1 MRRHDDARMREIAW
15 AERHKRE
22 AREAIA
28 TAWADWNAQEAIAR
42 LMRLDITAIQPAED
56 ASWKVIVQ
64 ATAALMVLIED
75 TLAEPYED
83 VRALDADSAGYGYRA
98 GGADTGDIGLGY
110 ENEMDVVIYLQEE
123 E

>member
-1 MRRHDDARMREIAW
+1 MREIAW

-56 ASWKVIVQ
+56 ASWKVIGQ

-98 GGADTGDIGLGY
+98 GGPDTGDYGVMVATLG
-110 ENEMDVVIYLQEE
+110 EE
-123 E
+123 VE